1 VTLTQIDIFD
11 DKARVGEVQAN
22 HVADGVGTVERPHLF
37 GNFGQGDQLWHKVGG
52 FGQAI
57 TANPSDPL

>member
-1 VTLTQIDIFD
+1 
-11 DKARVGEVQAN
+11 VGEVQAN